1 MKTLISFPICIWI
14 SFFLLTASQADQPE
28 KADISDLYRKAFPA
42 VVRIES
48 SQRRLPS
55 DNDDMKFATGF
66 IFDANGYILTTAD
79 IVCGAKNIHIITP
92 DNWRYSA
99 KIVAQDKKLNI
110 AILKIPKK
118 GLHTLPLGDSIN
130 IVPGTKV
137 ISITNP
143 YGLTNT
149 LAVGYV
155 SGKYRSGFSKGR
167 IENYIQTNLPLN
179 PGDCG
184 SPLLTCDGKVVGIMT
199 AALIDDIP
207 QDSTS
212 QWMQPKGISFAIPI
226 DFVKRNIPIMI
237 RSGRMNHLWV
247 GIEVQNIS
255 RNNLMAENNNIQSG
269 ILILNIFPDS
279 PADKADLRR
288 GDIIVN
294 AGSTAINDIC
304 DFQAV
309 ISQTGV
315 DKQIEIT
322 IIRDGEEIIIP
333 IKAAIM
339 PKNLINNK
347 F

>member
-1 MKTLISFPICIWI
+1 MWI
-14 SFFLLTASQADQPE
+14 AFFLLTASQAESE
-28 KADISDLYRKAFPA
+28 KYDLSDLYRKVSPS

-48 SQRRLPS
+48 NQKNLPS
-55 DNDDMKFATGF
+55 DHDCLKFATGF

-79 IVCGAKNIHIITP
+79 VVCKAKSIHVITI

-99 KIVAQDKKLNI
+99 KIVARDRKLNI
-110 AILKIPKK
+110 AVLKIQKK
-118 GLHTLPLGDSIN
+118 GLHTLFLGDSKN
-130 IVPGTKV
+130 IVTGMKV

-155 SGKYRSGFSKGR
+155 SGKYRSGFSKGC
-167 IENYIQTNLPLN
+167 IENYIQTNIPLN
-179 PGDCG
+179 PGDSG
-184 SPLLTCDGKVVGIMT
+184 SPLLTGDGKVIGIMT

-212 QWMQPKGISFAIPI
+212 QWIQPRGISFAIPI

-237 RSGRMNHLWV
+237 RNGHANHFWV
-247 GIEVQNIS
+247 GIEVQNITRNS
-255 RNNLMAENNNIQSG
+255 RSIDNNNTQFG
-269 ILILNIFPDS
+269 ILILNVFPDS
-279 PADKADLRR
+279 PASKVDLRK
-288 GDIIVN
+288 GDVIIN
-294 AGSTAINDIC
+294 AGSTSIKGVC

-309 ISQTGV
+309 MSRAGL
-315 DKQIEIT
+315 DKQIKIT

-339 PKNLINNK
+339 PKNLIDK
-347 F
+347 KI